1 MGYVG
6 NQTTTAFTS
15 MAKQDITGDGG
26 TGYTLDHAVAN
37 AQEIEV
43 FVNNVRQEPG
53 TAYTVSGTTLTMTGN
68 VASTDDFY
76 VVYQGKA
83 IQTSVPGDNTVT
95 TAMLQDSSV
104 ATAKIAD
111 TAVTAGKLATSLDMQ
126 NITLKGGTNNAITV
140 DSSGIVDLPNT
151 KIYALFRNT
160 TNVTSGGN
168 ITAWE
173 VPDTGITAANI
184 GDTFTHSSGVWTFP
198 RTGVYRVIGNAG
210 VRNTSGDSLTA
221 AVLQTTSDS
230 GSNYV
235 TIAYQA
241 CGSNDTTNEDG
252 NLYLE
257 VLVNITNTT
266 TQKIQMGATSV
277 GGSSIVYGDS
287 TYNRTTISFEWMAPA
302 Q

>member
-1 MGYVG
+1 MASILNVDKVRATGS
-6 NQTTTAFTS
+6 TT
-15 MAKQDITGDGG
+15 DG
-26 TGYTLDHAVAN
+26 L
-37 AQEIEV
+37 
-43 FVNNVRQEPG
+43 
-53 TAYTVSGTTLTMTGN
+53 
-68 VASTDDFY
+68 
-76 VVYQGKA
+76 
-83 IQTSVPGDNTVT
+83 
-95 TAMLQDSSV
+95 
-104 ATAKIAD
+104 
-111 TAVTAGKLATSLDMQ
+111 
-126 NITLKGGTNNAITV
+126 TV
-140 DSSGIVDLPNT
+140 DSNGIVDMPNT

-160 TNVTSGGN
+160 TNLTAGGD

-184 GDTFTHSSGVWTFP
+184 GETFTHSSGVWTFP

-210 VRNTSGDSLTA
+210 IRNTSGDSLTA

-241 CGSNDTTNEDG
+241 CGSNGSNNEDG

-266 TQKIQMGATSV
+266 TQKIKMGATSV
-277 GGSSIVYGDS
+277 GASSILYGDS